1 MKNILLL
8 FYIIINV
15 FLYILNFELFN
26 TSTSIDLGFTTIT
39 TMPILMVLLIGFVF
53 VGLFYWLDKSNQEN
67 SNNEIARF
75 NDKVLLLEK
84 DLEIMSL
91 KHTNQNNEV
100 ISISPEVDTNEVI

>member
-26 TSTSIDLGFTTIT
+26 TLTSIDLGFTTIT
-39 TMPILMVLLIGFVF
+39 TMPILLVLLVGLSF
-53 VGLFYWLDKSNQEN
+53 VGLFYWLEKSNQDK
-67 SNNEIARF
+67 SSNEIDRL
-75 NDKVLLLEK
+75 NDKILLHEK

-91 KHTNQNNEV
+91 KHLNQEKTPVPIVTENEN
-100 ISISPEVDTNEVI
+100 IDLI